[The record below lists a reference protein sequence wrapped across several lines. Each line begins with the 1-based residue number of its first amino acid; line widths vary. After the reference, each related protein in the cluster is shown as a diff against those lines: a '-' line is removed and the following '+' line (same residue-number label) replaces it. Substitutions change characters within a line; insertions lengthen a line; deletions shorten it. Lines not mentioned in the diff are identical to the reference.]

1 MREKNEFEGGALD
14 SSMLESGTLE
24 NSLCDSGLRD
34 APRRRGAAWTKR
46 AMLAIAGMSIA
57 ILVAGCGGG
66 DQKAAEIEVD
76 PEYRSEINL
85 WRIQRQEVATNPDGL
100 LTPVGLFWV
109 TQKAHFVGSGGRS
122 GMRIPNGPP
131 SLGMLQQSG
140 KRLFF
145 RPESH
150 VAITADGTPSRGSIE
165 LRDDTYGDPTVIGF
179 DEGKGQL
186 RLVRSG
192 GRVAVQVKHAD
203 AAARAQFKG
212 LDFWPIDPA
221 WKLQATYV
229 PHPPDKTL
237 EVVAVTGM
245 TEIVRNPGYVQFQRG
260 ESTYKL
266 DVLDVGN
273 PDWLLIFADMTSG
286 HDSYG
291 QGRYIDLPR
300 VASQG
305 PIAVDLNRAY
315 NPPSAFTSYTT
326 AILAPR
332 DNRVDF
338 AVTAGEKRYGGKPQ
352 PQQ

>member
-1 MREKNEFEGGALD
+1 MRHHNKRGRG
-14 SSMLESGTLE
+14 
-24 NSLCDSGLRD
+24 SLHSGLRD
-34 APRRRGAAWTKR
+34 ALRPGTTAWTKTAAR
-46 AMLAIAGMSIA
+46 AIAMLLAVMLI
-57 ILVAGCGGG
+57 AGCGDGSG
-66 DQKAAEIEVD
+66 KVAQVEMD

-85 WRIQRQEVATNPDGL
+85 WRIQRQEAATNADGL
-100 LTPVGLFWV
+100 LTPIGLFWV
-109 TQKAHFVGSGGRS
+109 TQKAHFIGSGGRS

-145 RPESH
+145 RPESN
-150 VAITADGTPSRGSIE
+150 VAVTVDGVPARGSIE
-165 LRDDTYGDPTVIGF
+165 LRDDTYGEPTLIGF
-179 DEGKGQL
+179 DEGKGQM

-192 GRVAVQVKHAD
+192 GRVAVQVKHAY
-203 AAARAQFKG
+203 AAALTQFKG

-221 WKLQATYV
+221 WKIQATYV
-229 PHPPDKTL
+229 PHPPGKTL
-237 EVVAVTGM
+237 EVVAVTGL

-260 ESTYKL
+260 ESTYRL
-266 DVLDVGN
+266 DVLDVGA

-305 PIAVDLNRAY
+305 PITVDLNRAY

-332 DNRVDF
+332 DNRLDF

-352 PQQ
+352 PQPAQ